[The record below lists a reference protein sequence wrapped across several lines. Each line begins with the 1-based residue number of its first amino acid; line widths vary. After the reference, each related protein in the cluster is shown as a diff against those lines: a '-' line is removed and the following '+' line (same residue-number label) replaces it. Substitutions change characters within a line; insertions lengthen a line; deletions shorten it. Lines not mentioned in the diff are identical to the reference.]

1 MVTEEMSPKRSFFN
15 GKYAALTAWG
25 AILLILKRQYR
36 FAILA
41 YVLVG
46 GGGGLEQPYASYG
59 CI

>member
-1 MVTEEMSPKRSFFN
+1 MVTKGMSPKRSLFN
-15 GKYAALTAWG
+15 GKYAALTVWG
-25 AILLILKRQYR
+25 AILKRQYS

-46 GGGGLEQPYASYG
+46 GGGGLEQPYATYG

>member
-25 AILLILKRQYR
+25 AILMRQYS

-46 GGGGLEQPYASYG
+46 GGGGLEQPYATYS

>member
-1 MVTEEMSPKRSFFN
+1 MVTEGMSPKRSFFYGN
-15 GKYAALTAWG
+15 YAALTAWG
-25 AILLILKRQYR
+25 AILKPQYS

-46 GGGGLEQPYASYG
+46 GGGGLEQPYATYG

>member
-1 MVTEEMSPKRSFFN
+1 MVTEGMSHKRSFFN
-15 GKYAALTAWG
+15 SKYAALTAWE
-25 AILLILKRQYR
+25 AILKRQYS

-46 GGGGLEQPYASYG
+46 GGGGLEQPYATYG